1 MSVYVRWY
9 KQVVEGTV
17 VNENDLFGMVAVRIP
32 IQGVQAVALY
42 HPKNVFK
49 TLQDACGKYPLHFPT
64 PEEMIHL
71 EPQFS
76 VSETVSKAIE
86 ESKFISSLP
95 ESVCQE
101 YLVLQQFKHDH
112 WDNERNMLQLDYWPE
127 YDRMYHAYQRKR
139 YEMKQTKQTKS
150 MELEH
155 PITPEEAILPMAKPE
170 PPVKYTTV
178 SAVVKPKRT
187 VTIKELSLWD

>member
-76 VSETVSKAIE
+76 VYETVIKAIE

-150 MELEH
+150 MEIEH
-155 PITPEEAILPMAKPE
+155 PITPEEAILPMAKPK
-170 PPVKYTTV
+170 PPVKHTTV
-178 SAVVKPKRT
+178 SAVAKPKRT
-187 VTIKELSLWD
+187 VTITELSLWD

>member
-101 YLVLQQFKHDH
+101 YLALQQFKHDH

-150 MELEH
+150 MEIEH
-155 PITPEEAILPMAKPE
+155 PITP
-170 PPVKYTTV
+170 
-178 SAVVKPKRT
+178 
-187 VTIKELSLWD
+187 